1 MSSIGSLAKLTSS
14 QKSYQGLPLSRK
26 FLQSQFTTKK
36 NLLSCSSVS
45 FRAAL
50 YSSEPTVHLNFLIIQ
65 ARIMFNAFNKIEQA
79 VQKTLENNTAQI
91 PCGKASSHNEKV
103 SLRLKW
109 NLYVGFFSHVIN
121 FP

>member
-50 YSSEPTVHLNFLIIQ
+50 SSSEPTVHLNFLIIQ
-65 ARIMFNAFNKIEQA
+65 ARNAFNKIEQA

-103 SLRLKW
+103 SLRLK
-109 NLYVGFFSHVIN
+109 
-121 FP
+121 